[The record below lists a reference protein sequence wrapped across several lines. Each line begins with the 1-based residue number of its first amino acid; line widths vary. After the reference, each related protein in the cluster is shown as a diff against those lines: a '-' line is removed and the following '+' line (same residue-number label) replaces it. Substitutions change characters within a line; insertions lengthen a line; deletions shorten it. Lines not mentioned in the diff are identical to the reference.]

1 MNKWLNSRNVLNN
14 RGPAPLEIGCR
25 RQPSDASG
33 VLSLTG
39 FTPLKTIVK
48 LASNRMS
55 LTGFT
60 LAEVILA
67 AAILVFALTGLLA
80 LFISCMLLNESSRNR
95 ATAIAQAQYVM
106 EEIKNTNFD
115 VIETNIN
122 AANWNWDEAEIEN
135 ASLPVLKSELITTTV
150 PASGDPAEVLVEV
163 EWQDR
168 LGGAQTISL
177 TSIFTDIY

>member
-1 MNKWLNSRNVLNN
+1 MNKRLNLRNVLNN
-14 RGPAPLEIGCR
+14 RGPAPLEMPGGHR
-25 RQPSDASG
+25 RPPKG
-33 VLSLTG
+33 GLSLTG
-39 FTPLKTIVK
+39 V
-48 LASNRMS
+48 
-55 LTGFT
+55 T
-60 LAEVILA
+60 LAEVILS

-80 LFISCMLLNESSRNR
+80 LFISFMLLNDSSRNR
-95 ATAIAQAQYVM
+95 PTAIPQAQAVM

-115 VIETNIN
+115 LNETNIN
-122 AANWNWDEAEIEN
+122 AGNWNWDETEIEN
-135 ASLPVLKSELITTTV
+135 ESLPVLKSEFITTTV